1 MGPLVPTIEEILKGL
16 DCMYRRENIG
26 PGLWMN
32 QHQLIYN
39 YCNSTSMATPLAPPT
54 MIQATPIESPHKTYV
69 ETPCHRIYS
78 KFEDYITNYC
88 EEVSEKLLEF
98 KAEQLLEAY
107 CREWSDYR
115 FSSNVMHST
124 ADYLNRHY
132 FQGSKEVKSMFH
144 MTLVIWQKSI
154 IDFFQDQLI
163 GAVLEAIQA
172 AREGQKSIIDNR
184 FIAEFLRSL
193 VEMEIYEEFFE
204 IDFLKTT
211 QEFYTLEIQN
221 LLNSN
226 VSGRE
231 YLQKIHQRIQE
242 EQIRTQLCLHGGTW
256 TPLSNL
262 LLQIMVRDQLTF
274 IHSNFEALLDA
285 QADLELKILYDL
297 CSKVPNSLKSLYG
310 ALETYIKKYAEDSLT
325 PLDPRDH
332 QTYVRTLLDIID
344 RFQSIIDCSF
354 SMDPYFLK
362 ALDSAAMVFVNENPV
377 ISKFPKNQRPMKS
390 YDLIAKFC
398 DGMMRKG
405 SKIEGEIEMEETQ
418 RKVIPDQS
426 LISEIIKNEPKR
438 SKIAIFKKI
447 KLLEYLH
454 DKDIFLKIYTKHFAR
469 RLINGQSAS
478 EEAETS
484 FIAKLTE
491 EFGCEYTF
499 RLQKMVQDTQ
509 ISKDLSSGFKDQ
521 KSEAS
526 RATKIE
532 FGIQV
537 LSTGTWPSFQLINL
551 NLPRDL
557 MTTVEGF
564 SEFYNRK
571 FSGRKLSW
579 VHTQSRGELTSM
591 AFKGKKYVFG
601 VTTPQMVI
609 MMLFNEQLSYSPEKL
624 REASGMDQK
633 SAQIVLG
640 SLAKSGILK
649 IEDSEDEVCLNLN
662 YSNKKVRVDLSRIT
676 VDAQETKETEA
687 VQKVVDENRTFI
699 ISAAIVRIMKMRKQ
713 STHQNLMTEL
723 IDQLKTR
730 FKPKVELIKKCI
742 GIMIEKE
749 YIRRNEK
756 DRDIY
761 EYRA

>member
-1 MGPLVPTIEEILKGL
+1 
-16 DCMYRRENIG
+16 MYRRENMG
-26 PGLWMN
+26 PSLWMN

-39 YCNSTSMATPLAPPT
+39 YCNSTSMTTPLAPPT
-54 MIQATPIESPHKTYV
+54 MIQATPIESPHKTYI

-88 EEVSEKLLEF
+88 EEVSEKLLGF

-107 CREWSDYR
+107 CSEWSDYR
-115 FSSNVMHST
+115 FSSSVMHST

-154 IDFFQDQLI
+154 IDFFQDRLVS
-163 GAVLEAIQA
+163 AVLEAIQA
-172 AREGQKSIIDNR
+172 ARDGQKSIIDNR

-193 VEMEIYEEFFE
+193 VEMEIYEELFE

-211 QEFYTLEIQN
+211 QEFYTREIQN
-221 LLNSN
+221 LRSSD
-226 VSGRE
+226 VSGKE
-231 YLQKIHQRIQE
+231 YLQKIDKRIQE
-242 EQIRTQLCLHGGTW
+242 EQVRTQLCLHGGTW

-297 CSKVPNSLKSLYG
+297 CSKVPSKGLQSMKGLYG
-310 ALETYIKKYAEDSLT
+310 ALETYIKKYSEDSLT
-325 PLDPRDH
+325 PLDHKDH
-332 QTYVRTLLDIID
+332 QTYVHTLLNIID

-354 SMDPYFLK
+354 SMDPCFLK
-362 ALDSAAMVFVNENPV
+362 AMDSAAMVFVNENPI
-377 ISKFPKNQRPMKS
+377 ISKFPKNQRGMKS
-390 YDLIAKFC
+390 ADLVAKFC

-405 SKIEGEIEMEETQ
+405 SKIDGELEVEETQ
-418 RKVIPDQS
+418 RKT
-426 LISEIIKNEPKR
+426 
-438 SKIAIFKKI
+438 I

-454 DKDIFLKIYTKHFAR
+454 DKDIFLKIYTKYFAR

-491 EFGCEYTF
+491 SFGCEYTF

-526 RATKIE
+526 RSTKIE

-537 LSTGTWPSFQLINL
+537 LSTGSWPSFPLINL
-551 NLPRDL
+551 SLPQDL
-557 MTTVEGF
+557 TTTVEGF
-564 SEFYNRK
+564 SEFYSKK

-579 VHTQSRGELTSM
+579 VHTQSRGELTST

-601 VTTPQMVI
+601 VTTHQMVI
-609 MMLFNEQLSYSPEKL
+609 MLLFNEQLQYSPEKL

-633 SAQIVLG
+633 SAQIMLG

-649 IEDSEDEVCLNLN
+649 IEDSEDEVCLNLD

-676 VDAQETKETEA
+676 VDAQDAKETEA

-730 FKPKVELIKKCI
+730 FQPKVELIKKCI

-761 EYRA
+761 EYMA